1 MEQQRRAA
9 HDGWYHETQS
19 SQQRQT
25 PAVPCQIITT
35 DSFLLGLEQKLA
47 PSFRILLTQRSGL
60 LSAGQ
65 RCYNQLFPEEVP
77 LSRTQTL
84 SLYDRLSSALTVAQ
98 VTGIQP
104 LCSHYAARLAPLNCP
119 DASRES
125 NIRQTHLAQY
135 ARLLATQPSL
145 INRQMLSQLQDVG
158 LSATDI
164 IIFSQLIGFVTF
176 QARLL
181 AIINALAGR
190 PATVLPGFQHVEESS
205 AQGFSLQPR
214 RWQAYLPTLDIAQA
228 SQQQLDILD
237 DCAEDGRDS
246 AFYRLLV
253 LDASSLSALS
263 AIAATI
269 MQPADSEKSRLQQW
283 SAVVTSRLNGCLF
296 CAGVHGHHYLQ
307 AGGQSR
313 HIERL
318 FQGKAG
324 SNGLTTDKD
333 PLVKAVQILAQ
344 TPEKFDA
351 AALQLLLDAGYD
363 HQQAVSILLA
373 SALFCWVNRLVQ
385 TLGDTRLA

>member
-19 SQQRQT
+19 SQQRQM

-47 PSFRILLTQRSGL
+47 PAFRNLLSQRSGL

-65 RCYNQLFPEEVP
+65 RCYNQLFPAEVP

-145 INRQMLSQLQDVG
+145 INRQMLTQLQDVG
-158 LSATDI
+158 LSTTDI

-190 PATVLPGFQHVEESS
+190 AATVLPGFQHVKESS
-205 AQGFSLQPR
+205 PQGFSLQPR
-214 RWQAYLPTLDIAQA
+214 RWQGYLPELDISQA

-246 AFYRLLV
+246 AFYRVLA
-253 LDASSLSALS
+253 LDAPSLSALS

-269 MQPADSEKSRLQQW
+269 MQPADSEKYRLQQW

-313 HIERL
+313 YIERL
-318 FQGKAG
+318 FQGKAD
-324 SNGLTTDKD
+324 SDGLTTDKD
-333 PLVKAVQILAQ
+333 PLINVVQMLAQ

-351 AALQLLLDAGYD
+351 AALQRLLDAGYD
-363 HQQAVSILLA
+363 HQQAVSLLLA

-385 TLGDTRLA
+385 TLGDSRPA